1 LLEPAV
7 AVPPHAAQGS
17 KRSKANSVSR
27 TEREIETVPANGLR
41 NFFAFCRLP
50 RLLYKD
56 HRGFAPPLDAERWT
70 LFGSKLN
77 PHFRLVQSQAWLA
90 RKNGKLA
97 GRIFAQ
103 IYDEAHAPL
112 GASRAQFGCLDAIDD
127 DEVVAALTRAAEDWL
142 RQRGAAL
149 VHGPFSPSVNSESG
163 LLVQGFEE
171 LPMTFVPWNPAY
183 LGHALERQGYTKAR
197 DLISYRYD
205 VGEKD
210 RVAEQRIVAR
220 PEWRKRLN
228 IRALDLKNLH
238 KEAEVI
244 IEIFNDAWSD
254 NWGFVPFTLDEFM
267 SSADAL
273 KWVVPSEGGFMKGGF
288 MIELDGVPQA
298 FGLVLPNLHEI
309 TADLGGRL
317 FPFGLARVISRIRK
331 HAFLSGR
338 LALFGIRRAL
348 HRSIAGGAVI
358 LAFIEEMRLRSI
370 SSPIEQVEFG
380 WVLEDNLGMRRPIE
394 LSGAQIYKVHR
405 VYEKNLAA

>member
-1 LLEPAV
+1 M
-7 AVPPHAAQGS
+7 
-17 KRSKANSVSR
+17 SR
-27 TEREIETVPANGLR
+27 TERTIEIVPANGLR
-41 NFFAFCRLP
+41 NFLAFCRLP

-56 HRGFAPPLDAERWT
+56 QPGFAPPLDAERWT
-70 LFGSKLN
+70 LFSRKLN
-77 PHFRLVQSQAWLA
+77 PHFKLVQSQAWLA

-127 DEVVAALTRAAEDWL
+127 DEVVAGLARAAEDWL

-149 VHGPFSPSVNSESG
+149 VHGPFSPSINSEMG
-163 LLVQGFEE
+163 LLVQGFEAM
-171 LPMTFVPWNPAY
+171 PMIFAPWNPAY
-183 LGHALERQGYTKAR
+183 LGGSLERQGYTKVR
-197 DLISYRYD
+197 DVISYRYD
-205 VGEKD
+205 IGDKD
-210 RVAEQRIVAR
+210 RVAQRSIVER
-220 PEWRKRLN
+220 PDWRKRLN
-228 IRALDLKNLH
+228 IRSLDLKNLS
-238 KEAEVI
+238 KEAELIVD
-244 IEIFNDAWSD
+244 IFNDAWSK

-273 KWVVPSEGGFMKGGF
+273 KWVVPSEGGFMKGGV

-309 TADLGGRL
+309 TADLDGHL
-317 FPFGLARVISRIRK
+317 FPLGLPRVVSRIRK
-331 HAFLSGR
+331 HAFTSGR

-348 HRSIAGGAVI
+348 HRKIAGGALI
-358 LAFIEEMRLRSI
+358 LAFIEEMRWRSI
-370 SSPIEQVEFG
+370 SSPIEHIEFG

-394 LSGAQIYKVHR
+394 LTGARIDKVHR

>member
-127 DEVVAALTRAAEDWL
+127 DEVVAGLTRAAEDWL

-149 VHGPFSPSVNSESG
+149 VHGPFSPSVNSETG
-163 LLVQGFEE
+163 LLVQGFEAT
-171 LPMTFVPWNPAY
+171 PMVFMPWNPAY
-183 LGHALERQGYTKAR
+183 LSGSLERHGYTKAR

-205 VGEKD
+205 ASEKD
-210 RVAEQRIVAR
+210 RQDSPSIMER
-220 PEWRKRLN
+220 PEWRERIK
-228 IRALDLKNLH
+228 IRTLDLKNLG
-238 KEAEVI
+238 KEAAVI
-244 IEIFNDAWSD
+244 VEIFNDAWSE
-254 NWGFVPFTLDEFM
+254 NWGFVPFTLAEFM
-267 SSADAL
+267 SSAGGL
-273 KWVVPSEGGFMKGGF
+273 KMVMPPEGGF

-298 FGLVLPNLHEI
+298 FGVILPNLHEI

-317 FPFGLARVISRIRK
+317 FPLGLPRVVSRIRN
-331 HAFLSGR
+331 HAFTSGR

-348 HRSIAGGAVI
+348 HRRAAGGAVI
-358 LAFIEEMRLRSI
+358 LAFIEEIRRRNK
-370 SSPIEQVEFG
+370 SSSLGHVEFG
-380 WVLEDNLGMRRPIE
+380 WVLEDNLGIRRPIE
-394 LSGAQIYKVHR
+394 RSGAYIDKVHR
-405 VYEKNLAA
+405 IYEKNLAA

>member
-149 VHGPFSPSVNSESG
+149 VHGPFSPSVNSETG
-163 LLVQGFEE
+163 MLIQGFEAT
-171 LPMTFVPWNPAY
+171 PMVFMPWNPAY
-183 LGHALERQGYTKAR
+183 LSGSLERHGYTKAR

-205 VGEKD
+205 ASDKD
-210 RVAEQRIVAR
+210 RQVRPSILER
-220 PEWRKRLN
+220 PEWRERLN
-228 IRALDLKNLH
+228 IRTLDLKNLK
-238 KEAEVI
+238 KEAALIVD
-244 IEIFNDAWSD
+244 IFNDAWSE
-254 NWGFVPFTLDEFM
+254 NWGFVPFTLAEFM

-273 KWVVPSEGGFMKGGF
+273 KMVMPPEGGF

-298 FGLVLPNLHEI
+298 FGVILPNLHEI

-317 FPFGLARVISRIRK
+317 FPLGLPRVVSRIRK
-331 HAFLSGR
+331 HAFTSGR

-348 HRSIAGGAVI
+348 HRKAAGGAVI
-358 LAFIEEMRLRSI
+358 LAFIEEIRRRNK
-370 SSPIEQVEFG
+370 SSSLEHVEFG
-380 WVLEDNLGMRRPIE
+380 WVLEDNLGIRRPIE
-394 LSGAQIYKVHR
+394 RSGARIDKVHR